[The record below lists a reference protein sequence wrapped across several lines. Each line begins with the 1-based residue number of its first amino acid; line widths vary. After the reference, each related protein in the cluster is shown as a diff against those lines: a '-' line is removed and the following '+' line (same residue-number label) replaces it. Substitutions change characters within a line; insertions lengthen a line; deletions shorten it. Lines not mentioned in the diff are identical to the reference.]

1 MGESLL
7 RAHVQALKGKVPQ
20 VQRMELEDNILE
32 LKVAAS
38 GVYRLNFLVYEV
50 DAYPD
55 SGGVMMSE
63 DEAATE
69 LVDAIN
75 ARLEDAARL
84 LVSEVLQI
92 TLQALEVSWQ
102 PDVDM
107 QDGAEETVA
116 FEGEDEGGG
125 VVAVEQ
131 TFERC
136 LRPGWKKLKWQE
148 VEDQRLA
155 SREKR
160 RRGADLTNEEQKAAE
175 KQIFNSSEAFGIL
188 SNELYSL
195 QTQGNGDIQADAVDF
210 SVYHWAV
217 KLRGFSKLAPGLAEL
232 RAAEGY
238 DYVELRVVFKEDLH
252 PFYPPSITL
261 VRPRLC
267 GSYDVQAALVCHPR
281 LQLKGWSPFLLS
293 SDLLLSVRAFLDRI
307 ARVDLGSPRN
317 NVQNFPEGAFSPLER
332 LLVQLGRLRE
342 VAPQNLRPAVPGNA
356 YEEDPWAS
364 GPFVPASASGQTPA
378 AMSANEGGYRGWAKG
393 VGYGSNHV
401 GERGQ
406 GWDFEALHAAQAAQD
421 QELQQLVGQ
430 IRSHLWQ
437 ELQGGREELAA
448 LLAKSCLVPF
458 LAGELATSYTD
469 MGDRPVYFEEVLGLV
484 KELLVLLPA
493 EVLGPLL
500 KNLGACKAAAEVFLR
515 SLPESESFAQ
525 GRRFAELVVEVGT
538 AARQKDPPVAT
549 GEASTTEYC
558 RRLAGLRLDSG
569 DLEEDHSFLTMA
581 RAEICAPQ
589 ARTLR
594 LAKELAG
601 LGALLPLSDSSVVL
615 VRTGGRL
622 QQLWRALITGPEDT
636 PYSGGCFVFDIYF
649 PPEYPTVPP
658 QVRLLTTGG
667 GTVCFN
673 PNLYSN
679 GKVCLS
685 LLGTWPGE
693 RAENWDAKS
702 SRAVQVLVSIQSLIL
717 VPEPYFNEPG
727 FEREIGTSQ
736 GQEHSARYN
745 AALRENCVRW
755 AMIDALKRPK
765 KEFAEAIKAHF
776 KLQADKIQATIRQ
789 WIAEAPAHAATL
801 QVLLAELQ
809 AELGRL

>member
-356 YEEDPWAS
+356 YEDWMRIPGRAVLLFLRARQGRPLQPCRRMKVGTEV
-364 GPFVPASASGQTPA
+364 GPKGLATAPTTWG
-378 AMSANEGGYRGWAKG
+378 RGDRAGTSRRCMRRRRRRTRSCSSWWAKS
-393 VGYGSNHV
+393 VPSI
-401 GERGQ
+401 Q
-406 GWDFEALHAAQAAQD
+406 K
-421 QELQQLVGQ
+421 
-430 IRSHLWQ
+430 
-437 ELQGGREELAA
+437 GRE
-448 LLAKSCLVPF
+448 SRLVSAGRRRQPP
-458 LAGELATSYTD
+458 LAGAPR
-469 MGDRPVYFEEVLGLV
+469 RPAQSGLPCHG
-484 KELLVLLPA
+484 ES
-493 EVLGPLL
+493 GS
-500 KNLGACKAAAEVFLR
+500 LR
-515 SLPESESFAQ
+515 
-525 GRRFAELVVEVGT
+525 
-538 AARQKDPPVAT
+538 
-549 GEASTTEYC
+549 
-558 RRLAGLRLDSG
+558 
-569 DLEEDHSFLTMA
+569 
-581 RAEICAPQ
+581 
-589 ARTLR
+589 
-594 LAKELAG
+594 
-601 LGALLPLSDSSVVL
+601 
-615 VRTGGRL
+615 
-622 QQLWRALITGPEDT
+622 
-636 PYSGGCFVFDIYF
+636 
-649 PPEYPTVPP
+649 
-658 QVRLLTTGG
+658 
-667 GTVCFN
+667 
-673 PNLYSN
+673 
-679 GKVCLS
+679 
-685 LLGTWPGE
+685 
-693 RAENWDAKS
+693 
-702 SRAVQVLVSIQSLIL
+702 
-717 VPEPYFNEPG
+717 
-727 FEREIGTSQ
+727 
-736 GQEHSARYN
+736 
-745 AALRENCVRW
+745 
-755 AMIDALKRPK
+755 
-765 KEFAEAIKAHF
+765 
-776 KLQADKIQATIRQ
+776 
-789 WIAEAPAHAATL
+789 
-801 QVLLAELQ
+801 
-809 AELGRL
+809 